1 MSWPSPSGRV
11 ATRLTLP
18 SSSMRPTLFLQA
30 AGRVDEH
37 DVGAVGL
44 APLHR
49 GIGHRGG
56 IGALFLP
63 DGFDP
68 DALAPGGQLFGGSGA
83 EGVRGAEQDG
93 LVLGYEHTRD
103 LAHRRRLPG
112 AVDADDEDDG
122 GVVSGSGGGQRPV
135 HGRIDEGD
143 ELFSQQPA
151 HLFGIS
157 GAEHLDAFAQPIDEF
172 GGRIDSDIGE
182 DQGVL
187 DLLPRR
193 FVEVVTRQEVEQSP
207 PEAGVRLREPLTQ
220 AHQPAG
226 RLRGHF
232 GAASLGLLLL
242 DRLGDLIDAELTGDI
257 GIDAVLVAQAL
268 LLRVDAQADAQRND
282 ENEYDGRDDEQDDR
296 LIHCSSVLL

>member
-1 MSWPSPSGRV
+1 
-11 ATRLTLP
+11 
-18 SSSMRPTLFLQA
+18 
-30 AGRVDEH
+30 
-37 DVGAVGL
+37 
-44 APLHR
+44 
-49 GIGHRGG
+49 
-56 IGALFLP
+56 
-63 DGFDP
+63 
-68 DALAPGGQLFGGSGA
+68 
-83 EGVRGAEQDG
+83 
-93 LVLGYEHTRD
+93 
-103 LAHRRRLPG
+103 
-112 AVDADDEDDG
+112 
-122 GVVSGSGGGQRPV
+122 
-135 HGRIDEGD
+135 
-143 ELFSQQPA
+143 
-151 HLFGIS
+151 
-157 GAEHLDAFAQPIDEF
+157 EHLDAFAQPIDEF

-282 ENEYDGRDDEQDDR
+282 EDEYDGRDDEQGDR
-296 LIHCSSVLL
+296 LVRCSSVLLCAPAGWPVALEFPDSAGLVSSCRFARRNQSARSPLGWVPNVRGPDRLRSGTATAEEQSGGGPPAGAGLRDLPMACA